1 MQTTAL
7 EFAEVQ
13 KFRFDAHIQAS
24 DGEAGRLVS
33 IIADAERHAL
43 THAGIRTRTFSRTIY
58 YVPLNLVISGDDDE
72 VTLSLPRDEVEQKYT
87 AVPFGE
93 RLTRSTRVL
102 ASDKTLGSLAQL
114 TITRETQTLRH
125 LVVDRG
131 LRGEALVPAERITSL
146 SYKQIA
152 VDLGGVSADAL
163 TPYRRDDAL
172 HRDVYAAIYDYQP
185 LRLDLQGV
193 QIHAIDG
200 TVWLKGHVASDLN
213 RALIEEQ
220 LHGIHGLA
228 DVRNDLVADNELAA
242 DVSMALARD
251 PRTAHQPIGVYPQL
265 GEIRLRGSVR
275 TPEARQA
282 AGEIAANV
290 PGAGPVQNELHIDP
304 RAEVVPVL
312 AGVTNEE
319 DLVPGGS

>member
-1 MQTTAL
+1 MQTTPL

-33 IIADAERHAL
+33 VIVDAERRTL
-43 THAGIRTRTFSRTIY
+43 THAGIRTRAFSRTIY

-72 VTLSLPRDEVEQKYT
+72 VKLSLPRDEVEQKYT
-87 AVPFGE
+87 AVPYGE
-93 RLTRSTRVL
+93 QLTRSTRVL
-102 ASDKTLGSLAQL
+102 ANGKTLGRLAQL
-114 TITRETQTLRH
+114 TITRETQALRH

-131 LRGEALVPAERITSL
+131 REALVPAERITSL

-152 VDLGGVSADAL
+152 VDLGGVSADTL

-172 HRDVYAAIYDYQP
+172 YRDVYAAIYDYQP

-251 PRTAHQPIGVYPQL
+251 PRTARQPIGVYPQL
-265 GEIRLRGSVR
+265 GEIHLRGSVR

-290 PGAGPVQNELHIDP
+290 PGAGPVQDELHIDP
-304 RAEVVPVL
+304 RADVVPVL